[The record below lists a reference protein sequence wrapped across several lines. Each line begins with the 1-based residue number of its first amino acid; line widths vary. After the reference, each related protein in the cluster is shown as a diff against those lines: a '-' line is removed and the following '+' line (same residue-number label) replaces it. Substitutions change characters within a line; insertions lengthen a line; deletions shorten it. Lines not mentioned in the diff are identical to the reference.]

1 MKVRFTPSAR
11 RQLLR
16 AIEYVRQQNPL
27 AAVRFN
33 LRASKALR
41 RLGPHPHS
49 GRKIPEFPDFAHR
62 EIVVPPY
69 RFFYR
74 TEAKIIWIVAVWHD
88 ARLPDAPKDDD

>member
-11 RQLLR
+11 RQFLR
-16 AIEYVRQQNPL
+16 AIEYVRG

-41 RLGPHPHS
+41 RLGPHPQS
-49 GRKIPEFPDFAHR
+49 GRKIPEFPEFSHR
-62 EIVVPPY
+62 AIVVPPY

-74 TEAKIIWIVAVWHD
+74 TEAKSVWIVAIWHD
-88 ARLPDAPKDDD
+88 ARLPDAPEDDD